1 MTKRP
6 NIRTRTPLR
15 LIVLMVISFVIVQ
28 FASAAHTHEAGHEA
42 PEEHQHCSVCLI
54 ATEPDDMP
62 VIESNDRLDDNAEDL
77 FEDSPLISKS
87 CIFSETLSSNVLLY
101 VSSCLL
107 YTSPSPR
114 DRQKS
119 RMPSSA

>member
-1 MTKRP
+1 
-6 NIRTRTPLR
+6 
-15 LIVLMVISFVIVQ
+15 MVISFLIVQ

-101 VSSCLL
+101 VSREYGTL
-107 YTSPSPR
+107 
-114 DRQKS
+114 QKALPYLAS
-119 RMPSSA
+119 RAPPSSSH